1 MKAWIAMQS
10 LLFSLLIA
18 VSLCSGVS
26 KAQQNEDALKSD
38 IIPKP
43 ANLQS
48 SLRTF
53 EATFVAFRSGNDI
66 GEASLKLSSN
76 KTGEYD
82 LLYQSKVSR
91 FFLSDK
97 RVERTAFTV
106 KNGSLVPSNY
116 SYERTGTGPNKSLEL
131 KFNAA
136 AQKVLINDKESLSW
150 EGELENQLFRLDF
163 PFQLSQ
169 GVKNFAYDFFN
180 YRGQKKHYEL
190 EVVETEN
197 LSLPY
202 GQIMAI
208 KVMIKRD
215 SSNRLTY
222 AWFAPALN
230 YNLVRLQQFKDDKEQ
245 GDIQLSEFSY
255 L

>member
-1 MKAWIAMQS
+1 MKAWIAMQR
-10 LLFSLLIA
+10 LLFNILIIFA
-18 VSLCSGVS
+18 LCFGVS
-26 KAQQNEDALKSD
+26 KAQTSEGTLSTN
-38 IIPKP
+38 
-43 ANLQS
+43 NLSSQKNLEN

-53 EATFVAFRSGNDI
+53 EANFVAYRSGNDI
-66 GEASLKLSSN
+66 GEASLKLASN
-76 KTGEYD
+76 KPKEYE

-97 RVERTAFTV
+97 RVERTSFTV
-106 KNGSLVPSNY
+106 NDGSLVPLNY
-116 SYERTGTGPNKSLEL
+116 TYERTGTGPNKSLEL
-131 KFNAA
+131 KFDLSK
-136 AQKVLINDKESLSW
+136 QEVIIDDKESLSW
-150 EGELENQLFRLDF
+150 DGELENQLFRLDF

-169 GVKNFAYDFFN
+169 GVKNIGYDFIN

-230 YNLVRLQQFKDDKEQ
+230 HNLVRLQQFKDDKEQ